1 MWPAYQSAE
10 ENASMQGKD
19 FEKTNLHNVNI
30 FFPKEPMFHRDFP
43 PMSCNKIIMS
53 LPHIAC

>member
-1 MWPAYQSAE
+1 LRKQIFIMS
-10 ENASMQGKD
+10 
-19 FEKTNLHNVNI
+19 TL